1 MTSQF
6 TCQLNWFE
14 RCTGIADVS
23 VQIPARMIFFFQFF
37 FSQLHKLRLLLRFAL
52 PLLHV
57 TVRTA
62 VRLSPW
68 SSSSS
73 KAGTIPTWPT
83 LKTKQEKRSSQFSR
97 LIFSRTYGLLIRTFM
112 ASSPCKPYRQKTH
125 CLPVRD
131 YVFHLMV
138 EFYLQQGL
146 CIYLQQQWFA
156 LFAWPQHFTTLEKL
170 VYSN

>member
-1 MTSQF
+1 MKYVFIHHFIVPGYSMNQF
-6 TCQLNWFE
+6 NDLPVHLLAQFVRALHRYRRCQCSNP
-14 RCTGIADVS
+14 GKND
-23 VQIPARMIFFFQFF
+23 FFFQFF

-73 KAGTIPTWPT
+73 KAGTIPTWHT
-83 LKTKQEKRSSQFSR
+83 LKTKQEKRSSLFSR

-146 CIYLQQQWFA
+146 CIYL
-156 LFAWPQHFTTLEKL
+156 
-170 VYSN
+170 

>member
-1 MTSQF
+1 MKYVFIHHFIVPGYSMNQF
-6 TCQLNWFE
+6 NDLPVHLLAQFVRALHRYRRCQCSNP
-14 RCTGIADVS
+14 GKND
-23 VQIPARMIFFFQFF
+23 FFFQFF

-73 KAGTIPTWPT
+73 KAGTIPTWHT
-83 LKTKQEKRSSQFSR
+83 LKTKQEKRSSLFSR

-125 CLPVRD
+125 CLPVGD

-138 EFYLQQGL
+138 EFYLQRGL
-146 CIYLQQQWFA
+146 FIYL
-156 LFAWPQHFTTLEKL
+156 
-170 VYSN
+170 

>member
-1 MTSQF
+1 MTFSQ
-6 TCQLNWFE
+6 L
-14 RCTGIADVS
+14 
-23 VQIPARMIFFFQFF
+23 F
-37 FSQLHKLRLLLRFAL
+37 FSQLHKLRLLLLFAL

-73 KAGTIPTWPT
+73 KAGTIPTWHT
-83 LKTKQEKRSSQFSR
+83 LKTKQKKRSSLFSR

-112 ASSPCKPYRQKTH
+112 ASSPCKPYRQKMH

-131 YVFHLMV
+131 YVFHLVV

-146 CIYLQQQWFA
+146 CFTSNSSGLLYLLGPSILQHWKS
-156 LFAWPQHFTTLEKL
+156 LFIVTNYQTKLTELYYSYCILLKLTYLTLTS
-170 VYSN
+170 Y

>member
-1 MTSQF
+1 
-6 TCQLNWFE
+6 
-14 RCTGIADVS
+14 
-23 VQIPARMIFFFQFF
+23 MIFFQVF
-37 FSQLHKLRLLLRFAL
+37 FSQLHKLCLLLRFAF

-73 KAGTIPTWPT
+73 KAGTIPTWHT
-83 LKTKQEKRSSQFSR
+83 LKTKQEKRSSLFSR
-97 LIFSRTYGLLIRTFM
+97 LICSRTYGLLIRTFM
-112 ASSPCKPYRQKTH
+112 ASSPCKPYRQKMH
-125 CLPVRD
+125 YLPVRD

-146 CIYLQQQWFA
+146 CFTSSSTGLLYLLGPNILQHLESLFIVNIYQTKLTE
-156 LFAWPQHFTTLEKL
+156 LYYSYCILLKLTYLTLTS
-170 VYSN
+170 Y